1 MAWATRT
8 WRPAG
13 YAKGSNRNKEAVTM
27 DYLIIALCAFL
38 ASGLTLYSGFGLGTL
53 LLPVFAFFFP
63 VEVAVG
69 ATALVHGANN
79 ILKVTVVGRHADKDL
94 VLRFG
99 IPAIAA
105 AFAGAATLGYVAHFG
120 ELYSY
125 TLGTRTAVITPVKLT
140 MGALMFAFALFELV
154 PALRG
159 LRFDRK
165 YLVVGGLLSGFFG
178 GFSGHQGALRSAFLT
193 KVGISPQAFV
203 GTNALIGFLVDL
215 ARIAVYGSLI
225 FLAGSGGAF
234 DLRQWTMIAAGCLA
248 AFAGV
253 LIGKRYLYK
262 LTMRTIQTITGVLL
276 LGISMALLTGIL

>member
-1 MAWATRT
+1 
-8 WRPAG
+8 
-13 YAKGSNRNKEAVTM
+13 M
-27 DYLIIALCAFL
+27 DYFIIALCAFL

-63 VEVAVG
+63 VEVAVA

-79 ILKVTVVGRHADKDL
+79 ILKVAMVGRHADKDL

-99 IPAIAA
+99 IPAIVA
-105 AFAGAATLGYVAHFG
+105 AFAGALMLGYVAHFG
-120 ELYSY
+120 ELYNY
-125 TLGTRTAVITPVKLT
+125 TIGTRTAVITPVKLI
-140 MGALMFAFALFELV
+140 MGALMFVFALFELV
-154 PALRG
+154 STLRG

-165 YLVVGGLLSGFFG
+165 YLALGGLLSGFFG

-215 ARIAVYGSLI
+215 ARIAVYGSAV
-225 FLAGSGGAF
+225 FLAGTGSVF
-234 DLRQWTMIAAGCLA
+234 DRNQWLMITAGCVA

-253 LIGKRYLYK
+253 LIGKSYLHK
-262 LTMRTIQTITGVLL
+262 ITMQTIQTITGVLL
-276 LGISMALLTGIL
+276 LGISIALLAGII

>member
-1 MAWATRT
+1 
-8 WRPAG
+8 
-13 YAKGSNRNKEAVTM
+13 M
-27 DYLIIALCAFL
+27 DNLLVALCAFL

-79 ILKVTVVGRHADKDL
+79 ILKVAVVGRHADTDL

-105 AFAGAATLGYVAHFG
+105 AFAGAALLGYVAHFG
-120 ELYSY
+120 EVYSY
-125 TLGTRTAVITPVKLT
+125 TLGARTAVVTPVKLA
-140 MGALMFAFALFELV
+140 MGVLMLTFALFELA
-154 PALRG
+154 PGLRR

-193 KVGISPQAFV
+193 KVGVTPQAFV
-203 GTNALIGFLVDL
+203 GTNALIGLLVDL
-215 ARIAVYGSLI
+215 ARIGVYGSMF

-234 DLRQWTMIAAGCLA
+234 DRRQWSMITAGCLA

-253 LIGKRYLYK
+253 LIGKRYLHK

-276 LGISMALLTGIL
+276 LAISMALLSGML